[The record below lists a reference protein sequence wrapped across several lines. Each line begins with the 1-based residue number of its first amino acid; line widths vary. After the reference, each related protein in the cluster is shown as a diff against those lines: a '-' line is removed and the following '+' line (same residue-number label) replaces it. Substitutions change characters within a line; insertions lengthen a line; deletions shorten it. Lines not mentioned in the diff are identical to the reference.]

1 MKKIA
6 ILFFVLLLTGQMY
19 AQETSSYYV
28 VIGAFRNIDYAI
40 AYTNKANK
48 AGFSAEYAFNKDR
61 QLNYVF
67 VLSTNEK
74 RKAFSFMMKI
84 RLETEYTQAWVFTG
98 KLGADQPQE
107 SLPIEESPIEEKP
120 EPVLIEEKPKVDS
133 TALKPEPLPVVEEP
147 QKPQYRPFVF
157 RLTDSET
164 KKEIKG
170 DIFLQE
176 NISDNNFSTYVTSEN
191 VMVDPPKNVAGSYVL
206 FTQAAGYQNVTQ
218 NINFKT
224 LQGTSKNLNEPVVI
238 SISLKQVKKGDYIE
252 FTHVRFFKDAS
263 ILQPGSEDELRGLAD
278 LMKENARYKIKIHAH
293 CNGKAD
299 REATLMGTS
308 TQYFATAS
316 GNEKKTVSAK
326 QLTAARAE
334 AVKNYLISQGV
345 EGSRIGTMAEG
356 GRIPLYPET
365 GNTSQF
371 NDRVEIEVV
380 RR

>member
-1 MKKIA
+1 
-6 ILFFVLLLTGQMY
+6 
-19 AQETSSYYV
+19 
-28 VIGAFRNIDYAI
+28 
-40 AYTNKANK
+40 
-48 AGFSAEYAFNKDR
+48 
-61 QLNYVF
+61 
-67 VLSTNEK
+67 
-74 RKAFSFMMKI
+74 
-84 RLETEYTQAWVFTG
+84 
-98 KLGADQPQE
+98 
-107 SLPIEESPIEEKP
+107 
-120 EPVLIEEKPKVDS
+120 
-133 TALKPEPLPVVEEP
+133 
-147 QKPQYRPFVF
+147 
-157 RLTDSET
+157 
-164 KKEIKG
+164 
-170 DIFLQE
+170 
-176 NISDNNFSTYVTSEN
+176 
-191 VMVDPPKNVAGSYVL
+191 VAGSYVL

-238 SISLKQVKKGDYIE
+238 SISFKQLKKGDYIE

-308 TQYFATAS
+308 TQYFATDS
-316 GNEKKTVSAK
+316 GNEKKTISAK

-371 NDRVEIEVV
+371 NDRAEIEVV